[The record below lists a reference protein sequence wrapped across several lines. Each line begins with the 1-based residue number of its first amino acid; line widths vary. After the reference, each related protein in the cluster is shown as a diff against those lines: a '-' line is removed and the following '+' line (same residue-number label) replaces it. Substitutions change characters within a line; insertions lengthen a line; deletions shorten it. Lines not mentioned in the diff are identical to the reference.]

1 TRHHIRLVWSAPSA
15 ATNPTPCHPE
25 PPCGEACPPQAGI
38 CFRFSS
44 FTRHSSLTTASL
56 ITDHCVTPPWPFHS
70 ESLASASRAASPP
83 HRLQFAP
90 IGRPTRTAYPRA
102 PIAGPQEPTA
112 DRRAS
117 TVRRPPA
124 IAGPPAGFAS
134 PRSPTANRQAP
145 IASRP
150 VSSTA
155 SRPSPPFENP
165 RSCPAPGPSLRA
177 VGVQTRVVFRPA
189 PAALRQGRIAVLRYL

>member
-1 TRHHIRLVWSAPSA
+1 ERLLRKVGCFAFAAP
-15 ATNPTPCHPE
+15 TLNPTPYPSRMECAVGRDKPNALSSRAAMRRGL
-25 PPCGEACPPQAGI
+25 PAAGRDLLSI
-38 CFRFSS
+38 LVFYS
-44 FTRHSSLTTASL
+44 SL

-83 HRLQFAP
+83 HRLQFSP
-90 IGRPTRTAYPRA
+90 IGRPTRTA
-102 PIAGPQEPTA
+102 

-117 TVRRPPA
+117 TARRPPA

-155 SRPSPPFENP
+155 SRPSPPF
-165 RSCPAPGPSLRA
+165 
-177 VGVQTRVVFRPA
+177 
-189 PAALRQGRIAVLRYL
+189 